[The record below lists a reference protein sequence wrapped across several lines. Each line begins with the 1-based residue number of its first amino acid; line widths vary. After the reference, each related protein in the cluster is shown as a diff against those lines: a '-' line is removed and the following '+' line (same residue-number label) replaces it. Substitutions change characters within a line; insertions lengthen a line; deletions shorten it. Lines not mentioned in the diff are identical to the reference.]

1 MSDGREAAPAKPA
14 GASRLI
20 GAGWCVLA
28 PVAVLSGYLAIGA
41 GALALLREPVAA
53 TAASGAVIVLAVVA
67 LRILKSSWISYG
79 PAPRPGRETPRFGLG
94 NAFCAVLAF
103 LAGQATG
110 LWLYLAV
117 GSAGYDESNQ
127 AGESAGIWLTL
138 LLTLAV
144 APAGEEALF
153 RGLLY
158 PLLRRRVG
166 MGIALLIT
174 AAVFGLL
181 HGNIVQFA
189 AVLPLAVLLALVYER
204 TRALW
209 PCMAVHVGFNLAAAV
224 VPARAVVPLANPV
237 SAALLL
243 LAFAAGAWMLHRQVA
258 ARNHAVR
265 VDGTV

>member
-1 MSDGREAAPAKPA
+1 MSGAREAAEAKPICV
-14 GASRLI
+14 SRLV

-28 PVAVLSGYLAIGA
+28 PAAVLSGYLAVGA

-53 TAASGAVIVLAVVA
+53 TAASGAVIVIAVIA
-67 LRILKSSWISYG
+67 LRILKPSWITYN
-79 PAPRPGRETPRFGLG
+79 PAQRPGRETPHFGL
-94 NAFCAVLAF
+94 AIALCSVVAF
-103 LAGQATG
+103 LAGQAMG

-127 AGESAGIWLTL
+127 VRESAGVWQTL
-138 LLTLAV
+138 LLSLAV

-166 MGIALLIT
+166 AVIATLIT
-174 AAVFGLL
+174 AAGFGLL
-181 HGNIVQFA
+181 HGNTVQFA
-189 AVLPLAVLLALVYER
+189 AVLPLGVLLALLYER

-209 PCMAVHVGFNLAAAV
+209 PCVVVHLGFNLAAAV
-224 VPARAVVPLANPV
+224 VPAHALLPLANPV
-237 SAALLL
+237 SAVLLL
-243 LAFAAGAWMLHRQVA
+243 LAFGAGAWMLHRQVTG
-258 ARNHAVR
+258 RNHAVR